1 LKLDD
6 DFQTVFDVP
15 ERKEKKT
22 VTLPPISAVTGFA
35 AALNFSGGSAGEIQ
49 TEYVKENIIIYCL

>member
-1 LKLDD
+1 LKFDD
-6 DFQTVFDVP
+6 DFQTVFVFQ

-22 VTLPPISAVTGFA
+22 VTLPPISAVADFS

-49 TEYVKENIIIYCL
+49 TE